1 MISKLF
7 ISIILSLTPIL
18 RAELPEMVIGEE
30 SILPGINL
38 VFEAAIK
45 DDVFPPNQ
53 FGLENESDIHI
64 EVLANWNVNAPQ
76 GSPLNGFV
84 AYLQIEAEILNQAK
98 SATKT
103 IVLLPHVNL
112 TDSLHYALNT
122 SLPGRRDDLYTV
134 IFTVTPPHESSI
146 GLHYDWR
153 EEVGSFLPKT
163 YRFVY
168 KDLDFYEI
176 ANSSRR

>member
-18 RAELPEMVIGEE
+18 QAELPEMVIGEE

-45 DDVFPPNQ
+45 DDVFPANQ

-64 EVLANWNVNAPQ
+64 EVLANWNMNAPQ

-84 AYLQIEAEILNQAK
+84 AYLQIEAEILNQEK

-103 IVLLPHVNL
+103 IVLLPHLNL
-112 TDSLHYALNT
+112 TDSLH
-122 SLPGRRDDLYTV
+122 
-134 IFTVTPPHESSI
+134 
-146 GLHYDWR
+146 
-153 EEVGSFLPKT
+153 
-163 YRFVY
+163 
-168 KDLDFYEI
+168 
-176 ANSSRR
+176 

>member
-1 MISKLF
+1 MCIRDS
-7 ISIILSLTPIL
+7 
-18 RAELPEMVIGEE
+18 
-30 SILPGINL
+30 
-38 VFEAAIK
+38 
-45 DDVFPPNQ
+45 
-53 FGLENESDIHI
+53 
-64 EVLANWNVNAPQ
+64 Q

-134 IFTVTPPHESSI
+134 IFTVSPPDESSI